1 MTRKVLITGAYGLV
15 GNVVYGHLAQDPEAY
30 DVYGTARRRHPSDR
44 IIEDQVHEIP
54 EDRFFLV
61 DLVDWEGMQ
70 RAVQGMDVVV
80 HMAADPSGMSGWDSV
95 LDSNLIGAYHVFE
108 ACRLAGVKRVIFAS
122 SVQVNFGQRIK
133 MPPRTELDRHVPF
146 DPSSPVTRQQV
157 TRPANLY
164 AASKVW
170 GEALAYVYANRH
182 EMSCICVRIGW
193 VTAEDRPPM
202 DKFAWASRVWCS
214 QRDIAQLV
222 ERCICAPPSLRF
234 DVFYGISDN
243 HVRFAD
249 IEHAREVVGYAP
261 RDRAEDYADD
271 QEGGRHVG

>member
-1 MTRKVLITGAYGLV
+1 MSRKVLITGAYGLV

-30 DVYGTARRRHPSDR
+30 DVYGTARRRHPSER
-44 IIEDQVHEIP
+44 VNRAQMHEIP
-54 EDRFFLV
+54 EDKFFLV
-61 DLVDWEGMQ
+61 DLTDREGMQ
-70 RAVQGMDVVV
+70 RAVRGMDAVV
-80 HMAADPSGMSGWDSV
+80 HMAADPSGEDGWNSI
-95 LDSNLIGAYHVFE
+95 LNSNITGAYDLFE
-108 ACRLAGVKRVIFAS
+108 ACHLAGVKRIIFAS
-122 SVQVNFGQRIK
+122 SVQVNFGFELGMSHRAG
-133 MPPRTELDRHVPF
+133 LDRRASP
-146 DPSSPVTRQQV
+146 DILPVTHQQV

-170 GEALAYVYANRH
+170 GEALAYVYAHRH

-193 VTAEDRPPM
+193 VTAEDRPPVHE
-202 DKFAWASRVWCS
+202 FPWASRVWCS

-243 HVRFAD
+243 RVRFAD

-261 RDRAEDYADD
+261 QDRAEDYADD
-271 QEGGRHVG
+271 QEGDRHVG

>member
-1 MTRKVLITGAYGLV
+1 MSRKVLITGAYGLV

-30 DVYGTARRRHPSDR
+30 DVYGLARRRHPSDR
-44 IIEDQVHEIP
+44 LIEDRMHEIP
-54 EDRFFLV
+54 EEKFFLV

-70 RAVQGMDVVV
+70 RAVQGMGTVV
-80 HMAADPSGMSGWDSV
+80 HMAADPSGMSGWDSI
-95 LDSNLIGAYHVFE
+95 LNNNITGAYRVFE

-122 SVQVNFGQRIK
+122 SVQVNYGFRLGTSHRAALVK
-133 MPPRTELDRHVPF
+133 PVEGAPF
-146 DPSSPVTRQQV
+146 DIPPVTHQQP
-157 TRPANLY
+157 TRPPNLY

-170 GEALAYVYANRH
+170 GEALAYVYSHSH

-193 VTAEDRPPM
+193 VTAEDCPPTH
-202 DKFAWASRVWCS
+202 KFIWSSTVWCS

-222 ERCICAPPSLRF
+222 ERCICAPPSVRF

-243 HVRFAD
+243 RVRFAD

-261 RDRAEDYADD
+261 QDRAEDYADA
-271 QEGGRHVG
+271 